1 MMADTFNENHAK
13 LEEYEIALRE
23 GFVVND
29 EIRGRMLVRL
39 EESKREAMEVLDG
52 LMGRVRNEDNIVH

>member
-29 EIRGRMLVRL
+29 EMRGRMLVRL